1 MVNLSAGYSE
11 IKVYTVNGAA
21 PGSAS
26 SLPDWLTRRRAL
38 KSQGKRRTTK
48 EEVESSIDLIQDFEF
63 PQASNRIK
71 TTRDGHHAFATGIYK
86 PRMRVY
92 DLDQLTLKFERHT
105 NGTNVDFTI
114 LSDDWTKTLH
124 LQDDRMI
131 EFHGQSGLYYTTRI
145 PRQGRALAYHY
156 PSCDA
161 LFGCVGNEVFR
172 LNLDQGRFLNP
183 LALSQEIEGVNC
195 IDVNPVHQLLSFGT
209 QSHGD
214 GTVEFWD
221 PRSRSALG
229 SLQLPRSVIFP
240 MGTNASTDLELMSI
254 VDLEVTALS
263 SRSDGLSL
271 AVGTSSGHTLLYD
284 LRSPRYFAIKDQGY
298 GLPIK
303 NVSWV
308 EGGAKMAGDG
318 LVVSA
323 DRKVIKIWDRNTPSE
338 NFASITPA
346 TDINHVHHVPGSG
359 LVMVAN
365 EGIRMTS
372 YYIPQLGP
380 APRWCS
386 FLDHITEEMEEQTAR
401 TVYEDFKFVER
412 TELHNLGLD
421 HLVGTP
427 ALKPYMHGYFLSL
440 KLYDAARMITNP
452 FAYSEHREKLVQ
464 QKVEKLAESRIRS
477 TKIHLP
483 KVNQALAAKLQKDH
497 EKRTRI
503 VDKLRKKEEA
513 AAEEEGAEGE
523 DADEDGMDRKQKRK
537 QTKHEKKELAKASR
551 PNLLE
556 DDRFKEMFE
565 NPEFEVDVDSREYG
579 LLNPGGV
586 VDIRQTLRGKTA
598 VEDEEEESDKTS
610 SDGLSHSE
618 SEPEK
623 NKKDDSDDEGQL
635 INMDRYRAIRADP
648 QSVRNLAKAAN
659 KKAYDEKRKLARAE
673 AKAARELEN
682 DAKFEKFPEFRKKAS
697 AALNGPKINLIP
709 AREGFAS
716 GSRDAS
722 FGERSA
728 ARMVDTDD
736 AEDMGVD
743 NSVEAFE
750 KGMTITWVSGEKSA
764 SKGSKHGD
772 REEMVPLKK
781 PKKKKEKP
789 LKGITQFGAGLEKGL
804 PTEERD
810 LTEDK
815 RRGRVKR
822 RSGDDL
828 RSASKRI
835 FRKIAE

>member
-1 MVNLSAGYSE
+1 MVNFSAGYSE
-11 IKVYTVNGAA
+11 VKVYTVNGAA

-92 DLDQLTLKFERHT
+92 DLDQLTMKFERHT
-105 NGTNVDFTI
+105 NGTNIDFTI

-183 LALSQEIEGVNC
+183 LALSPEIEGVNC

-240 MGTNASTDLELMSI
+240 MGTNASTDLELTSN

-284 LRSPRYFAIKDQGY
+284 LRSPRHFAIKDQGY

-318 LVVSA
+318 LVISA

-412 TELHNLGLD
+412 SELHNLGLD

-483 KVNQALAAKLQKDH
+483 K
-497 EKRTRI
+497 
-503 VDKLRKKEEA
+503 
-513 AAEEEGAEGE
+513 
-523 DADEDGMDRKQKRK
+523 
-537 QTKHEKKELAKASR
+537 
-551 PNLLE
+551 
-556 DDRFKEMFE
+556 EMFE

-579 LLNPGGV
+579 MLNPGGV

-598 VEDEEEESDKTS
+598 VEDEDEESDKTS

-618 SEPEK
+618 SEPED
-623 NKKDDSDDEGQL
+623 KKADSDDEGQL
-635 INMDRYRAIRADP
+635 IDMDRYRAIRADP
-648 QSVRNLAKAAN
+648 HSVRNLAKAAN

-682 DAKFEKFPEFRKKAS
+682 DARFEKFPEFRKKAS
-697 AALNGPKINLIP
+697 VAMNGPKLNLIP

-722 FGERSA
+722 FGERSM
-728 ARMVDTDD
+728 ARAVDVGGRGF
-736 AEDMGVD
+736 AEPEVD
-743 NSVEAFE
+743 NSAEAFE
-750 KGMTITWVSGEKSA
+750 KGMTITWVSGEKPT
-764 SKGSKHGD
+764 SKRRSKDGD
-772 REEMVPLKK
+772 GDEDMAISKK
-781 PKKKKEKP
+781 SKKKERP
-789 LKGITQFGAGLEKGL
+789 LKGITRFGAGLEKGV

-810 LTEDK
+810 LTEEK

-822 RSGDDL
+822 RSRDDL
-828 RSASKRI
+828 RSASKST